1 MTVLLI
7 FVLVKILLGKIYIEW
22 YKVMT
27 HFFSEI
33 LKVAHKV
40 AEGSTYIANV
50 SQSIAES
57 AHV

>member
-1 MTVLLI
+1 
-7 FVLVKILLGKIYIEW
+7 
-22 YKVMT
+22 MT

-50 SQSIAES
+50 SHPIAES
-57 AHV
+57 AHLYKHKQ